1 MSYSRVEIDFQQFTP
16 IFLEFVFIFTI
27 LDIISPFL
35 LACFPRSDCFTM
47 VKQLILNILL
57 LIGISSCYANTIS
70 WPRAVS
76 LLQQPP
82 CQIKGK
88 LTATLKWILLGQRA
102 VYSKA
107 EFAGQLSSTT
117 QPGESPMK
125 EQPLATTSDAVGGE
139 RSPNLSSR
147 NNSVIL

>member
-1 MSYSRVEIDFQQFTP
+1 
-16 IFLEFVFIFTI
+16 
-27 LDIISPFL
+27 
-35 LACFPRSDCFTM
+35 M

-88 LTATLKWILLGQRA
+88 LTATLKRMPLRSKEPRKVRKGVLEGQ
-102 VYSKA
+102 VS
-107 EFAGQLSSTT
+107 SSTD
-117 QPGESPMK
+117 
-125 EQPLATTSDAVGGE
+125 LV
-139 RSPNLSSR
+139 
-147 NNSVIL
+147 